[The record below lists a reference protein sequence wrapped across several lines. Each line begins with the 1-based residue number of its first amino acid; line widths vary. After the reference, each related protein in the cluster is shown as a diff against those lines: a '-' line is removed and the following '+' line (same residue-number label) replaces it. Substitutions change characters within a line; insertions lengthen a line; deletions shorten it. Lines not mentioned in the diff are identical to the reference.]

1 MVFDFLRNRK
11 ERNFFW
17 VLDIGTEAIKT
28 LICKKE
34 ENRIIILGADLQYFD
49 DHTFF
54 GGQDSAEVILKKA
67 ILKSIEGALQR
78 FSIASKNKAG
88 DHWKK
93 WPIFLGLPS
102 DILKARIFRYL
113 FEKQNPK
120 EKISKSEDQLIRK
133 KCFEAAKDEISAK
146 FTEETGILAKDIR
159 WLRLG
164 ISERKIEGYQAS
176 DIIGLSGKE
185 LSFKVLAV
193 FLGESYLR
201 NIERILMGIGL
212 KISKIAH
219 ISENLFSLQDIE
231 MLDNIVFDAGGDI
244 VQFFL
249 FKNGELETINE
260 FKIGGRIFSQKL
272 SDVLGVSEELA
283 RNLKEKYSNNGLN
296 SRASERIKEIFG
308 IEKGYWKE
316 NLNSGLKNMDW
327 EGLFPANVFIFG
339 GGGKIPEIKDILS
352 DVFNQPFG
360 KSKII
365 YPKDLS
371 GFECYAKILDNPQY
385 TPSLLIANSIFNKL
399 SIF

>member
-67 ILKSIEGALQR
+67 ILKSIEGALQI

-146 FTEETGILAKDIR
+146 FTEETGLLAKDIR

-164 ISERKIEGYQAS
+164 ISE
-176 DIIGLSGKE
+176 
-185 LSFKVLAV
+185 
-193 FLGESYLR
+193 R

-308 IEKGYWKE
+308 IE
-316 NLNSGLKNMDW
+316 
-327 EGLFPANVFIFG
+327 
-339 GGGKIPEIKDILS
+339 
-352 DVFNQPFG
+352 
-360 KSKII
+360 
-365 YPKDLS
+365 
-371 GFECYAKILDNPQY
+371 
-385 TPSLLIANSIFNKL
+385 
-399 SIF
+399 